1 MFDTILP
8 IFFIFAIGFV
18 SQRIMRF
25 NIRDLSNLTIYVMTP
40 FLCFHAFY
48 THPLSIADG
57 YLFLATLVLFV
68 LLIAIV
74 YAYMRLLQRDQRET
88 YAMILASV
96 FMNSGNYG
104 IPVVLL
110 AFGEKGRN
118 IAILLMVFH
127 GIVINSLGVYL
138 AAKGGTGSSSIGS
151 SLRSVARMPILHG
164 MVLGILLQK
173 CGVSIPNNLMVSI
186 KMVGDA
192 SIPAVMIILGMQL
205 AMSSLKRVPLAKMSG
220 SIVIRLIVSP
230 FLAWVLAFW
239 LPADPMVK
247 QIFILS
253 SGMPTAANTA
263 LLAIRFDTDPELV
276 SSATFLST
284 ILSIPSLAIILA
296 LIEHGMI

>member
-18 SQRIMRF
+18 SQKILRF

-48 THPLSIADG
+48 THSLSIADG
-57 YLFLATLVLFV
+57 YLFLATLVLFA
-68 LLIAIV
+68 LLIAVVHI
-74 YAYMRLLQRDQRET
+74 YMLLLRRDGRET
-88 YAMILASV
+88 YAMMLASV

-110 AFGEKGRN
+110 AFGERGRN

-127 GIVINSLGVYL
+127 GIVINSLGVYY
-138 AAKGGTGSSSIGS
+138 AAKGGTGSTNIGS
-151 SLRSVARMPILHG
+151 SLQSVVRMPILHG

-173 CGVSIPNNLMVSI
+173 LAVPIPANLMVSI

-205 AMSSLKRVPLAKMSG
+205 AMSSLKRVSLAKMTG
-220 SIVIRLIVSP
+220 SIAIRLIISP
-230 FLAWVLAFW
+230 FLAWILTFW

-263 LLAIRFDTDPELV
+263 LLAIRFDTDPEFV

-284 ILSIPSLAIILA
+284 LLSIPSIAVILA
-296 LIEHGMI
+296 LIEHGVV